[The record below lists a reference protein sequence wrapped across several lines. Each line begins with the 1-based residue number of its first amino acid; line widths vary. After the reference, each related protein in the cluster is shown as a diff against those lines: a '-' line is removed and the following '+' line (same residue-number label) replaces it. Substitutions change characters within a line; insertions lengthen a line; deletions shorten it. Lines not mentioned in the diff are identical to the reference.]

1 MDRYLVPL
9 SSGRLPLE
17 ADEPECRDTQANV
30 MWRESLVG
38 GLHQVSSI
46 RAQGKP
52 GTEGEKEL
60 WELSPGKHDP
70 QNYLSRDSGAS
81 QRLEWVCAGFCAYV
95 MFVGL
100 GCVKGAVATF
110 LREKKHT
117 VHTEGP
123 RRMHCDMAVTSRT
136 GTRGP
141 TRTAAFPSA
150 KSGFTASRHVL
161 ENLLDVYLN
170 LIHLTVYSQS

>member
-70 QNYLSRDSGAS
+70 QNYLSRASGAS
-81 QRLEWVCAGFCAYV
+81 QRLEWVCARFSAYV
-95 MFVGL
+95 IFVGL
-100 GCVKGAVATF
+100 GLVFFSVGGE
-110 LREKKHT
+110 L
-117 VHTEGP
+117 
-123 RRMHCDMAVTSRT
+123 
-136 GTRGP
+136 
-141 TRTAAFPSA
+141 
-150 KSGFTASRHVL
+150 
-161 ENLLDVYLN
+161 
-170 LIHLTVYSQS
+170 LTVGASLTPLLALGTFFLLLGCLAQP